1 MSATQGYPSM
11 VVADI
16 EDNLRNREQIV
27 RLVHLFDNS
36 IEEKNKYNISLECD
50 IYITLYFN

>member
-16 EDNLRNREQIV
+16 ANNLRNREQIV

-36 IEEKNKYNISLECD
+36 VVEKKINISLECD
-50 IYITLYFN
+50 IYIKLYFN